1 MTTVTSYSGQ
11 LSTKLTEYQA
21 MGRKEGAKNRP
32 APDAASP
39 DQHEIALKA
48 QAEGY
53 LAAEQQL
60 FDHVRTEAARSAV
73 EAQQKIVE
81 LRSTVDQLLSDD
93 SLNSAVDAELAG
105 HRAALVRATEVRLR
119 RGADLKYLRAV
130 NGIHEEA
137 RYPESL
143 PLHFG
148 VLAILVVIETL
159 VNAFFYENS
168 QGLLGGVMVALGI
181 AVLNMGCAMVCGF
194 YFRFKNLAAI
204 DKKLLGWFSL
214 AIGIF
219 LAIFFNALFA
229 SFRTEYQMV
238 VDPSEFTQ
246 VSDAFK
252 KAWPQAVVFFKGDIR
267 FQDIW
272 SFLLFGTGLLLSMWA
287 FHKGYTLDDKY
298 PDHGRKDRDYKSA
311 QQEEL
316 RQQDIVRQKV
326 KDLLHHRRAAVQAAL
341 HEPSTQVG
349 MASRRIADLTH
360 ARSGME
366 NRAESIQRE
375 YSLVIGTY
383 REANLSVR
391 TLAVPSYFR
400 EPTPLSMAVDG
411 KAAEPVIADLEEVQS
426 SLKTFGDQYR
436 DQLNALLNSLQN
448 DAARVQQDTLNR
460 FMAEVHREAEESI
473 ARATP
478 TMHRVQSAV

>member
-194 YFRFKNLAAI
+194 Y
-204 DKKLLGWFSL
+204 
-214 AIGIF
+214 F